1 MYIRYI
7 LIYIKYSAKYMKYNV
22 LSIYVIY
29 VTFVDRTRIV
39 NMFPTTPITPTR
51 LCKLEI
57 WFLFSFGGFSISFYL
72 VQLNR
77 WKWLCSKTAILLWC
91 PKIRLKLDEVFTSAT
106 PSNQNEQVS
115 PISMISSE
123 TVAGVLW
130 CILFSFPIFT
140 FWAFW
145 PTVKIPARL

>member
-1 MYIRYI
+1 M
-7 LIYIKYSAKYMKYNV
+7 YIKYMSIYKKYSQRYVKCNI
-22 LSIYVIY
+22 LSIYVKY

-57 WFLFSFGGFSISFYL
+57 LTDFFHLEDFRFFIC
-72 VQLNR
+72 
-77 WKWLCSKTAILLWC
+77 KSKIFWNS
-91 PKIRLKLDEVFTSAT
+91 KIRLKLDEVFTNAT
-106 PSNQNEQVS
+106 PSSQNEQVS

-123 TVAGVLW
+123 TVVGLLW
-130 CILFSFPIFT
+130 CELFSFSIFT

-145 PTVKIPARL
+145 STVKIPARL